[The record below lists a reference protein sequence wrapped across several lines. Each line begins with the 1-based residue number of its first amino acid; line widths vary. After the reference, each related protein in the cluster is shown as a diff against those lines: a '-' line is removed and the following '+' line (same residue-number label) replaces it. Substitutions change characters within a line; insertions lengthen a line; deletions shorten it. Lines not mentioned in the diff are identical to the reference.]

1 MNRLE
6 TQRIVSEITKD
17 LREGDILFARI
28 PRYLFKKVAQATAS
42 WTNHVGIVL
51 KCDGKWVV
59 AESVIP
65 FVQLTPLEKFLRRCD
80 SGYLCLKRLNFELTA
95 TQIQAIYSEVH
106 KQIGTLYHLGFN
118 FDTRR
123 TFCSKLVYEV
133 FQRALGVEVGQIQR
147 FRDLLETH
155 PNPKQAKRFWWWYFW
170 GFIPWERRFV
180 SPANQ
185 LNAGILN
192 TVYLGSR
199 VRSQKRE
206 ISSF

>member
-6 TQRIVSEITKD
+6 TQRVLSEITKD

-28 PRYLFKKVAQATAS
+28 PRYLFKKVAEATAS

-51 KCDGKWVV
+51 KKEGHWVV

-65 FVQLTPLEKFLRRCD
+65 LVRLTPLEKFLSRSE
-80 SGYLCLKRLNFELTA
+80 SGYLCQKRLCFELTA
-95 TQIQAIYSEVH
+95 TQLQAIDSEVQ
-106 KQIGTLYHLGFN
+106 KRIGTLYHLGFN

-133 FQRALGVEVGQIQR
+133 FQKALGLEVGQIQQ

-155 PNPKQAKRFWWWYFW
+155 PNPRQAKRFWWWYFL

-185 LNAGILN
+185 MNAGILN
-192 TVYLGSR
+192 TVYLGNR